1 MTDVLVTGVGAVTC
15 QGYGA
20 AALQQAM
27 TGAVAPVPERIPD
40 PGANLRHPLILRV
53 PGVAPGRGR
62 AARLVTTAVSEAL
75 RDAGLERRPWPGR
88 VGVVIGSCMGEAML
102 HESGR
107 CAEDDGAGWRPTFRL
122 ASAVGEWLGAFGVN
136 TSISNACAAGGFALC
151 LAADL
156 IRSGEADMVISGGV
170 DAYSRVGWASFDRLG
185 AIDPVRCRPFDRERR
200 GTILA
205 EGAGILVL
213 ESGEHARE
221 RGAIGYG
228 RIAGAGW
235 SCDAHHLTAPE
246 PTGEQIVRAMREA
259 LGGSGEPGCVIPHG
273 TGTRLN
279 DLVESRA
286 LRQVLGARTGEVPL
300 YSAKALVG
308 HTGGAAAA
316 LGAVAAALI
325 LRSGTVPQNVAIG
338 EQDPECE
345 VYLPVSGPVRLRTPR
360 VMVNAYAF
368 GGNNA
373 SFVLEQAA

>member
-20 AALQQAM
+20 AALQAAM
-27 TGAVAPVPERIPD
+27 TGARAPDPEPIPD

-53 PGVAPGRGR
+53 PGSALGQGR
-62 AARLVTTAVSEAL
+62 AGRLAYAAVSEAL
-75 RDAGLERRPWPGR
+75 RDAGLERKTWPMR

-107 CAEDDGAGWRPTFRL
+107 AQGATRDGWNPTFQL
-122 ASAVGEWLGAFGVN
+122 ASVVGEWLGAFGVN

-151 LAADL
+151 VAADL
-156 IRSGEADMVISGGV
+156 IRGGEADVVITGGV

-185 AIDPVRCRPFDRERR
+185 AIDPVRCRPFDRDRQ

-213 ESGEHARE
+213 ESAEHARE
-221 RGAIGYG
+221 RGAVGYG
-228 RIAGAGW
+228 RVTGAGW

-246 PTGEQIVRAMREA
+246 PSGEQIARAMREA
-259 LGGSGEPGCVIPHG
+259 LGESGDLGCVIPHG

-286 LRQVLGARTGEVPL
+286 LRAVLGARTGEVPL

-308 HTGGAAAA
+308 HTGGASAA

-325 LRSGTVPQNVAIG
+325 LRSGTVPPNVAIA
-338 EQDPECE
+338 EQDPECD
-345 VYLPVSGPVRLRTPR
+345 VYLPVGGPVRLRTPR

-373 SFVLEQAA
+373 SFVLEEAA

>member
-40 PGANLRHPLILRV
+40 PGANLRHPLILQV
-53 PGVAPGRGR
+53 PDVAPGQGR
-62 AARLVTTAVSEAL
+62 ATRLATAAVSEAL
-75 RDAGLERRPWPGR
+75 RDAGLERWPWPER
-88 VGVVIGSCMGEAML
+88 TGVVIGSCMGEAML

-107 CAEDDGAGWRPTFRL
+107 STDDGGGFRPAFQL
-122 ASAVGEWLGAFGVN
+122 ASAVGERLGTFGIN

-151 LAADL
+151 VAADL
-156 IRSGEADMVISGGV
+156 IRGGEADVVITGGV

-185 AIDPVRCRPFDRERR
+185 AIDPVRCRPFDRDRQ

-213 ESGEHARE
+213 ESAEHARE
-221 RGAIGYG
+221 RGAIEYG
-228 RIAGAGW
+228 RVAGAGW

-246 PTGEQIVRAMREA
+246 PSGEQIARAMREA
-259 LGGSGEPGCVIPHG
+259 LGGEGELGCVIPHG
-273 TGTRLN
+273 TGTRLH
-279 DLVESRA
+279 DVGESRA
-286 LRQVLGARTGEVPL
+286 LRAVLGERTAEVPL

-325 LRSGTVPQNVAIG
+325 LRSGTVPANVRIG
-338 EQDPECE
+338 EQDPECD
-345 VYLPVSGPVRLRTPR
+345 VYLPVDGPVRLKTPR

-373 SFVLEQAA
+373 SFVLEEAA